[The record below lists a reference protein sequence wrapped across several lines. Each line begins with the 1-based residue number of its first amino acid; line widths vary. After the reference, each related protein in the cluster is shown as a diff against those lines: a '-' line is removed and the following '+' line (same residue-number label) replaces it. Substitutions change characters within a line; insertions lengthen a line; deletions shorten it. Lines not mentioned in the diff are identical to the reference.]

1 VTGGGGGSG
10 TITLTLP
17 SGTDLT
23 SLTPSI
29 GLTSGA
35 TADPAS
41 GVARDFTSQVTY
53 SVTNPDA
60 SSQTPKTWNV
70 TVTAP

>member
-1 VTGGGGGSG
+1 
-10 TITLTLP
+10 
-17 SGTDLT
+17 
-23 SLTPSI
+23 
-29 GLTSGA
+29 
-35 TADPAS
+35 
-41 GVARDFTSQVTY
+41 VTY